1 MQSRSRRD
9 PTLGSIA
16 TYSAGES
23 ATLSSVSRGARELAD
38 RRRELPALMFARVA
52 RVHACDAVVAR
63 AAACLP
69 TVSRTGYSIYYSIL
83 NMLSCTVGAVPTGC
97 AYGTRSSRAAAAHVC
112 SLHVQVHFQECRV
125 SHTRGEQATWA
136 SEAGEILVE
145 CFGARG

>member
-52 RVHACDAVVAR
+52 RVHVLR
-63 AAACLP
+63 
-69 TVSRTGYSIYYSIL
+69 
-83 NMLSCTVGAVPTGC
+83 VGDD
-97 AYGTRSSRAAAAHVC
+97 
-112 SLHVQVHFQECRV
+112 RV
-125 SHTRGEQATWA
+125 
-136 SEAGEILVE
+136 
-145 CFGARG
+145 